1 MRFSEIIGQEN
12 IITFLKNN
20 IDSGR
25 IAHAQ
30 LFEGNTGYGALA
42 LSLAYVQYLNCKNK
56 IDGDSCASCPS
67 CKQISSLQHPDVHFV
82 FPVNKSDKAVNLS
95 KSSPIISDNLIDSW
109 RKYLIEAHPPL
120 YISPAGWYDFIELNS
135 KTLQPL
141 INKKEADMIIQKLTL
156 KPVTS
161 QYTTIIIWLPEKMN
175 EAAANTLLKQFEEP
189 VANALFLFVTED
201 SSKIIKTILSRT
213 QSTTIAPI
221 QKDCIQKY
229 LVNNY
234 PNKELQE
241 IELIA
246 RISEG
251 SLQKAIEYIS
261 NDETKTDESFES
273 FKTLMRF
280 CYQNKHLNLLGWV
293 NDFADLT
300 KEQMNIFFNSSIEL
314 LRYSYMKNIGLE
326 ALNLA
331 FKEKREF
338 IDNFFPFIT
347 AKNIEQLISE
357 FEKASFH
364 LSRNGN
370 IKIIMTHF
378 ALSITKLINPTK

>member
-1 MRFSEIIGQEN
+1 MRFSEIIGQQN
-12 IITFLKNN
+12 IIKFLKNN

-30 LFEGNTGYGALA
+30 LFEGSTGYGALA

-56 IDGDSCASCPS
+56 TDGDSCAICPS
-67 CKQISSLQHPDVHFV
+67 CKQIASLQHPDVHFV

-95 KSSPIISDNLIDSW
+95 KSTPIVSDNLIDSW
-109 RKYLIEAHPPL
+109 RKYLTQILPSL
-120 YISPAGWYDFIELNS
+120 YISQAGWYDFIELSS
-135 KTLQPL
+135 KTLKPL

-156 KPVTS
+156 KPVES
-161 QYTTIIIWLPEKMN
+161 NYTTIIIWIPEKMN

-213 QSTTIAPI
+213 QSTIIPPI
-221 QKDCIQKY
+221 QKEYIQEY
-229 LVNNY
+229 LRDNY
-234 PNKELQE
+234 PEKDEQE
-241 IELIA
+241 IELIS

-261 NDETKTDESFES
+261 NDETKIDESFES

-280 CYQNKHLNLLGWV
+280 CYQNKHIHLLGWV
-293 NDFADLT
+293 NDFAELT
-300 KEQMNIFFNSSIEL
+300 KEQMNLFFISSIEL
-314 LRYSYMKNIGLE
+314 LRYSYMENIGLGI
-326 ALNLA
+326 LNLA
-331 FKEKREF
+331 FREKRDF
-338 IDNFFPFIT
+338 INKFFPFIT

-357 FEKASFH
+357 LEKAAFH
-364 LSRNGN
+364 ISRNGN
-370 IKIIMTHF
+370 IKIVMTHF